1 MKIDIS
7 TLRKAVDM
15 ILSEIEKEGTRE
27 INLSK
32 DYYWSIPAN
41 ERYDPY
47 NSPKDLTLGQLSED
61 WKETLRIVHESQSPA
76 AYQLEW
82 ISALLRYVAE
92 HG

>member
-1 MKIDIS
+1 MKIDIP

-15 ILSEIEKEGTRE
+15 ILRDIEKEGTRE
-27 INLSK
+27 IDLSK

-61 WKETLRIVHESQSPA
+61 WKETLRIVNDSQPPA
-76 AYQLEW
+76 VYQLEW